1 MTRSISAENQLPGDT
16 GYQWTGAVSDNLEG
30 FTDPFSVNLGE
41 TINFKVRAT
50 STDWTIDIYRVGY
63 YGGAGARLITTLIE
77 TAASLQNAP
86 SNAVLF
92 DPTTALVDAGGWSV
106 TDSWNTTGDGD
117 TPSGV
122 YLASLKDDAGNQFV
136 IPFVVRDDNNDHD
149 IVFQT
154 SDTTW
159 AAYTGWGGY
168 NFYGVSGKGYGP
180 GPGAYAQAYKVSY
193 NRPFSTFYSWGLY
206 TGPQDSFFGAE
217 SAAVFWLEQNGYDV
231 SYQGGADTEQR
242 GVGNRKV
249 FISCGHDEYW
259 SLKQRRNVEAAR
271 DAGINLM
278 FWSGNE
284 CYWHTRWEPDSQGE
298 NYRTLVCYKE
308 TWENA
313 KVDPSA
319 EWTGLWRDGR
329 FQPADP
335 ENSMTGQ
342 LFMVNGPNND
352 TDSVPSPLN
361 QLPFWAGTAIA
372 DGSQTSLAPG
382 NIGYEWDAVVQNG
395 HEPPVTLLSQTV
407 PPVSV
412 NLLCLDPVQLN
423 PYGSNTFGPGQA
435 THSMTIYQAPSGAQV
450 FGAGTVFFAWW
461 LSDNYILPSSGVGQ
475 TDNPPW
481 SKSGTDPSVQ
491 QAMIN
496 LFASM
501 GVVPVPAGV

>member
-1 MTRSISAENQLPGDT
+1 VSRSISAENKLPGDT
-16 GYQWTGAVSDNLEG
+16 GYNWTGVVSDKLEG
-30 FTDPFSVNLGE
+30 FSDPFSVNLGE
-41 TINFKVRAT
+41 TISFKVNAT
-50 STDWTIDIYRVGY
+50 SSNWTIDIYRVGY
-63 YGGAGARLITTLIE
+63 YGGAGGRLITTVNKS
-77 TAASLQNAP
+77 APSLQP
-86 SNAVLF
+86 PPTF
-92 DPTTALVDAGGWSV
+92 DATTALVDAGNWSV
-106 TDSWNTTGDGD
+106 TDSYNTAGD

-136 IPFVVRDDNNDHD
+136 IPFVVRDDNNPHD

-168 NFYGVSGKGYGP
+168 NFYGVSAKGYAP
-180 GPGAYAQAYKVSY
+180 GPGAHAQAYKVSY
-193 NRPFSTFYSWGLY
+193 NRPFSTAYSWGLY
-206 TGPQDSFFGAE
+206 SGPQDSFFGAE

-231 SYQGGADTEQR
+231 SYQGGVDTEQR
-242 GVGNRKV
+242 GVGNHKV

-284 CYWHTRWEPDSQGE
+284 CYWHTRWEADSQGE

-313 KVDPSA
+313 KVDPSP
-319 EWTGLWRDGR
+319 EWTGTWRDPR

-342 LFMVNGPNND
+342 IFMVNGPNND
-352 TDSVPSPLN
+352 TDSVPPPLN
-361 QLPFWAGTAIA
+361 QLPFWAGTAIG

-382 NIGYEWDAVVQNG
+382 NIGYEWDEVVQNG

-407 PPVSV
+407 PPVDV
-412 NLLCLDPVQLN
+412 KLLCLDN
-423 PYGSNTFGPGQA
+423 WGNTFGPGKA
-435 THSMTIYQAPSGAQV
+435 THSMTIYQAPSGALV
-450 FGAGTVFFAWW
+450 FGAGIVFFAWW
-461 LSDNYILPSSGVGQ
+461 LSNNYDLPGSQVAG

-481 SKSGTDPSVQ
+481 FKSGTDPSVQ
-491 QAMIN
+491 QAMMN
-496 LFASM
+496 LFAKM
-501 GVVPVPAGV
+501 GVVTH